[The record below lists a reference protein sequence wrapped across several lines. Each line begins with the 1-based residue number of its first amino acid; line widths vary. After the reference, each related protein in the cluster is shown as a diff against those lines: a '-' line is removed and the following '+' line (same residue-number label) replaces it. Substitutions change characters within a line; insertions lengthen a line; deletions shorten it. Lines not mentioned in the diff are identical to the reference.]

1 MNWNLIKNHL
11 KTWAQELKAAGLN
24 DEGDYVLVYLQPS
37 VGVHESL
44 ATSFP
49 YRPATESEPETE
61 AESSEPF
68 VWDDSLLGRT
78 LVLRGGMLAKVLTTG
93 AWGGS
98 QSVAYPLK
106 GIIYETDPRE
116 DTTEKASWRFNGCYL
131 VAGDASMYDIV
142 GVAK

>member
-11 KTWAQELKAAGLN
+11 KTWAEELKAAGLN

-44 ATSFP
+44 AESFP
-49 YRPATESEPETE
+49 YRPADESEPETE
-61 AESSEPF
+61 ATESF

-78 LVLRGGMLAKVLTTG
+78 LILRGGMLAKVFEVVDTSDG
-93 AWGGS
+93 
-98 QSVAYPLK
+98 YPLT
-106 GIIYETDPRE
+106 GMIYIDDFSKPYEEP
-116 DTTEKASWRFNGCYL
+116 AIWRLDGSYL
-131 VAGDASMYDIV
+131 RPDSPSDYDIV

>member
-11 KTWAQELKAAGLN
+11 KTWAEELKAAGLN

-44 ATSFP
+44 AESFP

-61 AESSEPF
+61 ATESF

-78 LVLRGGMLAKVLTTG
+78 LVLRGGMLAKVLEVVDTSSG
-93 AWGGS
+93 
-98 QSVAYPLK
+98 YPLS
-106 GIIYETDPRE
+106 GVIYIDDDS
-116 DTTEKASWRFNGCYL
+116 DTPYEERAIWRFDGYYL
-131 VAGDASMYDIV
+131 RPGSPSNYDIL

>member
-11 KTWAQELKAAGLN
+11 KTWAEELKAAGLN

-44 ATSFP
+44 AESFP

-61 AESSEPF
+61 ATESF

-78 LVLRGGMLAKVLTTG
+78 LVLSGGMLAKVLEVVDTSSG
-93 AWGGS
+93 
-98 QSVAYPLK
+98 YPLS
-106 GIIYETDPRE
+106 GVIYVDDDS
-116 DTTEKASWRFNGCYL
+116 DTPYEERATWRLDGSYL
-131 VAGDASMYDIV
+131 RPGLSSNYNIL
-142 GVAK
+142 GVAE

>member
-11 KTWAQELKAAGLN
+11 KTWAEELKDSGLT
-24 DEGDYVLVYLQPS
+24 DEGDYVLAYLRPS

-49 YRPATESEPETE
+49 YRPAAEREPEAE
-61 AESSEPF
+61 AETPEPF

-78 LVLRGGMLAKVLTTG
+78 LVLRGGMLAKVLEVANTS
-93 AWGGS
+93 GG
-98 QSVAYPLK
+98 YPLTGVTYIDDNSGK
-106 GIIYETDPRE
+106 LYEE
-116 DTTEKASWRFNGCYL
+116 LAIWRLDGSYL
-131 VAGDASMYDIV
+131 RPDSPSDYDIV

>member
-11 KTWAQELKAAGLN
+11 KTWAEELKAAGLN

-44 ATSFP
+44 AESFP

-61 AESSEPF
+61 ATESF

-78 LVLRGGMLAKVLTTG
+78 LVLRGGMLAKVLE
-93 AWGGS
+93 
-98 QSVAYPLK
+98 VADTSDGYPLTGVTYIDDNSGK
-106 GIIYETDPRE
+106 PYEELT
-116 DTTEKASWRFNGCYL
+116 SWRLDGSYL
-131 VAGDASMYDIV
+131 RHDSPSDYDIV

>member
-11 KTWAQELKAAGLN
+11 KTWAEELKAAGLN

-44 ATSFP
+44 AESFP

-61 AESSEPF
+61 ATESF

-78 LVLRGGMLAKVLTTG
+78 LVLRGGMLAKVLEVVDTSDG
-93 AWGGS
+93 
-98 QSVAYPLK
+98 YPLIGVNYIDDDSDK
-106 GIIYETDPRE
+106 PYEER
-116 DTTEKASWRFNGCYL
+116 AFWRLDGSYL
-131 VAGDASMYDIV
+131 RPDSPSDYDIV

>member
-11 KTWAQELKAAGLN
+11 KTWAEELKAAGLN
-24 DEGDYVLVYLQPS
+24 DEGDYVLVYLQPN

-44 ATSFP
+44 AESFP

-61 AESSEPF
+61 ATESF

-78 LVLRGGMLAKVLTTG
+78 LVLRGGMLAKVLEVANTS
-93 AWGGS
+93 GG
-98 QSVAYPLK
+98 YPLTGVTYIDDNSGK
-106 GIIYETDPRE
+106 PYKELAI
-116 DTTEKASWRFNGCYL
+116 WRLDGSYL
-131 VAGDASMYDIV
+131 RPDSPSDYDIV

>member
-11 KTWAQELKAAGLN
+11 KTWAEELKAAGLN

-44 ATSFP
+44 VESFP

-61 AESSEPF
+61 ATGSF

-78 LVLRGGMLAKVLTTG
+78 LVLRGGMLAKVLE
-93 AWGGS
+93 
-98 QSVAYPLK
+98 VANTSSGYPLS
-106 GIIYETDPRE
+106 GVIYADDDSDDPPEER
-116 DTTEKASWRFNGCYL
+116 AIWRLDGSY
-131 VAGDASMYDIV
+131 VRSDDPSAYDIL
-142 GVAK
+142 GVVK

>member
-11 KTWAQELKAAGLN
+11 KTWAEELKAAGLN

-44 ATSFP
+44 AESFP

-61 AESSEPF
+61 ATEPF

-78 LVLRGGMLAKVLTTG
+78 LVLRGGMLAKVFEVVDTSDG
-93 AWGGS
+93 
-98 QSVAYPLK
+98 YPLTGVVYIDEYSK
-106 GIIYETDPRE
+106 PHEEPAI
-116 DTTEKASWRFNGCYL
+116 WRLDGSYL
-131 VAGDASMYDIV
+131 RPDSPSDYDIL

>member
-11 KTWAQELKAAGLN
+11 KTWAEELKAAGLN

-44 ATSFP
+44 AESFP

-61 AESSEPF
+61 ATESF

-78 LVLRGGMLAKVLTTG
+78 LVLRGGMLAKVLEVVDTSDG
-93 AWGGS
+93 
-98 QSVAYPLK
+98 YPLIGVTYIDDDSDK
-106 GIIYETDPRE
+106 PYEER
-116 DTTEKASWRFNGCYL
+116 AIWRLDGSYL
-131 VAGDASMYDIV
+131 RPDSPSDYDIV

>member
-11 KTWAQELKAAGLN
+11 KTWAEELKAAGLN
-24 DEGDYVLVYLQPS
+24 DEGDYVLGYLQPS

-61 AESSEPF
+61 ATESF

-78 LVLRGGMLAKVLTTG
+78 LVLRGGMLAKVLEVVDTSDG
-93 AWGGS
+93 
-98 QSVAYPLK
+98 YPLS
-106 GIIYETDPRE
+106 GEIYIDEYSKPYGE
-116 DTTEKASWRFNGCYL
+116 PAIWRLDGSYL
-131 VAGDASMYDIV
+131 RPDSPSDYDIV
-142 GVAK
+142 GVVK

>member
-11 KTWAQELKAAGLN
+11 QTWAEELKAAGLN

-44 ATSFP
+44 AESFP
-49 YRPATESEPETE
+49 YRPAAEREPETE
-61 AESSEPF
+61 ATESF

-78 LVLRGGMLAKVLTTG
+78 LVLRGGMLAKVLKVVDTS
-93 AWGGS
+93 GG
-98 QSVAYPLK
+98 YPLSGVIFIDDDSDK
-106 GIIYETDPRE
+106 PYEERVV
-116 DTTEKASWRFNGCYL
+116 WRLDGSYL
-131 VAGDASMYDIV
+131 RPDSPSDYDIV